1 MAAAHLLQGWALGA
15 ASSVPSSDQHIWP
28 EAVMAIQTTRLLVVH
43 CEPTFWPAGISSDE
57 DVSAA

>member
-43 CEPTFWPAGISSDE
+43 CEPTFWPAGISSMRM
-57 DVSAA
+57 